1 MPTDTS
7 TQSVVIPVSSARVLR
22 LLRDVARQAEWIP
35 EIRRAEVLE
44 QDGDLPV
51 TAHFTAA
58 TPVGSD
64 EYVLRYEHFDD
75 GLAWSMVSGRLQT
88 GQEGRY
94 TLEPLG
100 RGSTKV
106 TYELTIHHHLPL
118 PGFVRGRVIR
128 GLVASTLNGLVHRMA
143 EGEVPR

>member
-7 TQSVVIPVSSARVLR
+7 TQSVVVAAPKRTVLAT
-22 LLRDVARQAEWIP
+22 LRDVGSQDQWIP
-35 EIRRAEVLE
+35 EIRRSEVLE
-44 QDGDLPV
+44 TDGDLPL

-64 EYVLRYEHFDD
+64 EYVLRYEHSGD
-75 GLAWSMVSGRLQT
+75 GLSWTMVSGRLQS

-94 TLEPLG
+94 ELESLS
-100 RGSTKV
+100 RNETKV
-106 TYELTIHHHLPL
+106 TYTLTIHHHLPL

-128 GLVASTLNGLVHRMA
+128 GLVADTLKGLSERL
-143 EGEVPR
+143 GERKAS

>member
-7 TQSVVIPVSSARVLR
+7 TQSIEVPVGLRRVLTT
-22 LLRDVARQAEWIP
+22 LRDVGSQAEWIP

-44 QDGDLPV
+44 RADGLPL

-64 EYVLRYEHFDD
+64 EYVLRYEHSDD
-75 GLAWSMVSGRLQT
+75 GLSWTMVSGRLQS

-94 TLEPLG
+94 TLEPLS
-100 RGSTKV
+100 RTKTKV
-106 TYELTIHHHLPL
+106 TYQLTIHHHLPL

-128 GLVASTLNGLVHRMA
+128 GLVASTLNGLSSRLS
-143 EGEVPR
+143 ERSG

>member
-7 TQSVVIPVSSARVLR
+7 TQTIIVPASKAKVLR
-22 LLRDVARQAEWIP
+22 LLRDVASQAEWIP

-64 EYVLRYEHFDD
+64 EYVLRYDHSGD
-75 GLAWSMVSGRLQT
+75 GLAWSMVSGRLQS

-94 TLEPLG
+94 TLESLG
-100 RGSTKV
+100 PRSTQV

-128 GLVASTLNGLVHRMA
+128 GLVASTLNGLVDRMA
-143 EGEVPR
+143 EGEVSR

>member
-7 TQSVVIPVSSARVLR
+7 TQSIEVPVGLRRVLTT
-22 LLRDVARQAEWIP
+22 LRDVGSQAEWIP

-44 QDGDLPV
+44 SADGLPL

-64 EYVLRYEHFDD
+64 EYVLRYEHSDD
-75 GLAWSMVSGRLQT
+75 GLSWTMVSGRLQS

-94 TLEPLG
+94 TLEPLS
-100 RGSTKV
+100 RNKTKV
-106 TYELTIHHHLPL
+106 TYQLTIHHHLPL

-128 GLVASTLNGLVHRMA
+128 GLVASTLNGLSSRLS
-143 EGEVPR
+143 ERSG